1 MNTYVLIKTG
11 LFLHLTGITMM
22 VGIFIAGMSAHLQ
35 FRKLVFSEKE
45 KAFMTLKATHR
56 YPILQAV
63 GAILVLL
70 GGITMMIGYRGVI
83 MQLMWFKIK
92 LVVIALII
100 LNQLLFGLSLKRK
113 LRREPDAD
121 PASIA
126 ATVKRLTV
134 FNAVQIFF
142 FLLIFLLSSFRFS

>member
-1 MNTYVLIKTG
+1 MNTYILIKIG

-22 VGIFIAGMSAHLQ
+22 VGTSIAGMSAHLR

-45 KAFMTLKATHR
+45 TAFMTLKTTDR
-56 YPILQAV
+56 YPLLQTA

-70 GGITMMIGYRGVI
+70 GGVIMMIGYRGVI
-83 MQLMWFKIK
+83 MQMLWFKIK

-100 LNQLLFGLSLKRK
+100 LNQLLFGVSFIRK
-113 LRREPDAD
+113 LRREPD
-121 PASIA
+121 PASIV
-126 ATVKRLTV
+126 ATMKKLTV
-134 FNAVQIFF
+134 FNGIQILF